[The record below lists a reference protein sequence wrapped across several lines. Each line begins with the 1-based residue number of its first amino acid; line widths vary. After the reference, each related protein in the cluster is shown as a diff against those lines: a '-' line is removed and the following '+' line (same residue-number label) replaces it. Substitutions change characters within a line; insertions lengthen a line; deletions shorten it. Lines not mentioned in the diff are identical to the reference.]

1 MSIITPKR
9 KNRALG
15 EDNLLVTF
23 KPCGFIE
30 IYLSLVECYS
40 LPSPPH
46 QKKNKTV
53 KNSEEKLDFRL

>member
-23 KPCGFIE
+23 KPWVLLRFISACWNV
-30 IYLSLVECYS
+30 IAS
-40 LPSPPH
+40 LPPPP
-46 QKKNKTV
+46 KKNKTE